1 MLSGQAE
8 RAQRLARQIAGTGG
22 PVGVTVDGRAVSI
35 ASAPA
40 VPSAAA
46 GGDGSWNPLG
56 AGTFPVFR
64 FGWAPAGLATRRQ
77 LAACGLR
84 PGGAE
89 PVARIEWRSGHRWA
103 DLYLIAAA
111 QPKRAMTPAKWRALD
126 AAMRA
131 RRTCPDCGHDVGY
144 VLPRTW
150 RECWDCQAGIP
161 TTDHHHDFDD
171 VTENADPAADPV
183 AA

>member
-1 MLSGQAE
+1 VTADVVRM
-8 RAQRLARQIAGTGG
+8 IAGTGG
-22 PVGVTVDGRAVSI
+22 PVGLTTDGRSVALTAGSG
-35 ASAPA
+35 
-40 VPSAAA
+40 SAAGWA
-46 GGDGSWNPLG
+46 NPLG

-89 PVARIEWRSGHRWA
+89 PVARVEWRAGRRWA
-103 DLYLIAAA
+103 DLYLVAVAK
-111 QPKRAMTPAKWRALD
+111 PKRPMTPARARALD

-131 RRTCPDCGHDVGY
+131 RRTCPHCGHDVGY
-144 VLPRTW
+144 VIPRSW
-150 RECWDCQAGIP
+150 PVCWDCQAGIP
-161 TTDHHHDFDD
+161 ASQHHHD
-171 VTENADPAADPV
+171 DPAADSV